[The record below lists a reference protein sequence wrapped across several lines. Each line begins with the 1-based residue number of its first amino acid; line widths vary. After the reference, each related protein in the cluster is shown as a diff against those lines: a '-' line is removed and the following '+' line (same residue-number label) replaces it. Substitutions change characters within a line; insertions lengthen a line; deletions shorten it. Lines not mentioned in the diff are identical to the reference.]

1 MSGNFKNQKHII
13 TKMFSLDLDENNMTT
28 EIEKSQVQ
36 FIADVKERV
45 SATQYEVLKI
55 VKVQLINLYW
65 ELSRIPRACKSR
77 TISWS
82 H

>member
-1 MSGNFKNQKHII
+1 
-13 TKMFSLDLDENNMTT
+13 MFSLDLDENNMTT

-45 SATQYEVLKI
+45 SATLYEVLKI

-65 ELSRIPRACKSR
+65 ELSRISRECKSR
-77 TISWS
+77 TIGSRN
-82 H
+82 

>member
-1 MSGNFKNQKHII
+1 
-13 TKMFSLDLDENNMTT
+13 MFSLDLDENNMTT

-36 FIADVKERV
+36 FIADIKERV

-65 ELSRIPRACKSR
+65 ELSRIPRECKSR
-77 TISWS
+77 TIGSRN
-82 H
+82 